1 MRSRFNPDRWCD
13 KGNVASRRINVPM
26 REQGDRALMVGFIR
40 VMMDQLVQGLAGSQ
54 RSHEQNQ
61 PNQQRG
67 NERLA
72 ELTKMFFLV
81 LQTVCNLASDVPP
94 ARLIF
99 EARLCNQDIP
109 LGFKRRDRSLCHHNL
124 SIQYVASIPNKKGP
138 KPFASSL

>member
-61 PNQQRG
+61 PHQQAD

-72 ELTKMFFLV
+72 ELT
-81 LQTVCNLASDVPP
+81 
-94 ARLIF
+94 
-99 EARLCNQDIP
+99 
-109 LGFKRRDRSLCHHNL
+109 
-124 SIQYVASIPNKKGP
+124 
-138 KPFASSL
+138 